1 MREPPNEEHYH
12 RLPRSGLLLCE
23 GGSPWALPVTRD
35 FRAANGLPRA
45 TSDCCA
51 AGSRDQGDTQTKR
64 PAVAITFD
72 DGYRNVLTVAAPILS
87 SYGFEATVFVPTMW
101 IAGRNGWMEQSSCD
115 FHIMSEKELRDATEN
130 GIRIESH
137 GHAHIDMSNSS
148 YTEIHKDVQTSVER
162 LAGIMGRRPRYLAY
176 PWGRHSEAARRAV
189 AEAGL
194 EAAFSIDQPHQGVY
208 AWDRVYIAPHD
219 GPKTFTLKTS
229 GHFLSWRRS
238 RLGSSIAAATRS
250 LRRQ

>member
-1 MREPPNEEHYH
+1 MRSTIIAYH
-12 RLPRSGLLLCE
+12 AVGYCSAREDPHGLFL
-23 GGSPWALPVTRD
+23 SPETFAQQMDYLARRRIVVPLE
-35 FRAANGLPRA
+35 AAIR
-45 TSDCCA
+45 
-51 AGSRDQGDTQTKR
+51 GDTQTKR